1 MTQGDAYS
9 KEGMLDH
16 AGIAARIPHQGTM
29 CLLDRV
35 TQWDEHRIECAAT
48 SHRAPD
54 NPLRR
59 NGRLGAAL
67 GIEYAA
73 QAMAV
78 HGALLADG
86 HTAPKKGMITRVQ
99 RIALHAERLDDCTE
113 KLTVRAERI
122 MGDARVV
129 RYGFEVYCGHHL
141 LLEGEASVI
150 LDA

>member
-1 MTQGDAYS
+1 MHEQPQNRT
-9 KEGMLDH
+9 LDH
-16 AGIAARIPHQGTM
+16 DGIAARIPHQGSM

-35 TQWDEHRIECAAT
+35 IDWNEQKIECRAFN
-48 SHRAPD
+48 HRAAD

-59 NGRLGAAL
+59 NGRLGAAI

-78 HGALLADG
+78 HGSLLAARD
-86 HTAPKKGMITRVQ
+86 TAPKKGMITRVQ
-99 RIALHAERLDDCTE
+99 RIVLHVERLDDCPDALCIT
-113 KLTVRAERI
+113 AERL
-122 MGDARVV
+122 MGDERIV
-129 RYGFEVYCGHHL
+129 RYGFELRCGERV

>member
-1 MTQGDAYS
+1 MQELSRNRT
-9 KEGMLDH
+9 LDH
-16 AGIAARIPHQGTM
+16 DGIAARIPHQGSM

-35 TQWDEHRIECAAT
+35 IDWNEQKIECHAFSHHAA
-48 SHRAPD
+48 D

-59 NGRLGAAL
+59 NGRLGAAI

-78 HGALLADG
+78 HGSLLAARD
-86 HTAPKKGMITRVQ
+86 TAPKKGMITRVQ
-99 RIALHAERLDDCTE
+99 RIVLHVERLDDCPDALCIT
-113 KLTVRAERI
+113 AERL
-122 MGDARVV
+122 MGDERIVH
-129 RYGFEVYCGHHL
+129 YGFELRCGERV

>member
-1 MTQGDAYS
+1 MTQVQPQNR
-9 KEGMLDH
+9 MLDH
-16 AGIAARIPHQGTM
+16 DAIAALIPHQGDM

-35 TQWDEHRIECAAT
+35 IDWSEQNIECSAV
-48 SHRAPD
+48 SHRSAE

-59 NGRLGAAL
+59 NGRLGVTI

-78 HGALLADG
+78 HGSLLAARD
-86 HTAPKKGMITRVQ
+86 TAPKKGMITRVQ
-99 RIALHAERLDDCTE
+99 RIALHAERLDDCPDALLIT
-113 KLTVRAERI
+113 AERL
-122 MGDARVV
+122 MGDERVV
-129 RYGFEVYCGHHL
+129 RYGFEVRCGDRL

>member
-1 MTQGDAYS
+1 MTNEQPQNRT
-9 KEGMLDH
+9 LDH
-16 AGIAARIPHQGTM
+16 EGIAARIPHHGDM

-35 TQWDEHRIECAAT
+35 IDWNEQKIECSAI
-48 SHRAPD
+48 SHRAAD

-59 NGRLGAAL
+59 NGRLGVAI

-78 HGALLADG
+78 HGSLLAARD
-86 HTAPKKGMITRVQ
+86 TAPKKGMITRIQ
-99 RIALHAERLDDCTE
+99 RIALRAERLDDCPEALGIT
-113 KLTVRAERI
+113 AERM
-122 MGDARVV
+122 MGDERVV
-129 RYGFEVYCGHHL
+129 RYEFELRCGDRV

>member
-1 MTQGDAYS
+1 MTQVQPQNR
-9 KEGMLDH
+9 MLDH
-16 AGIAARIPHQGTM
+16 DAIAARIPHQGDM

-35 TQWDEHRIECAAT
+35 IDWNEQKIECSAV
-48 SHRAPD
+48 SHQSAE

-59 NGRLGAAL
+59 NGRLGVTI

-78 HGALLADG
+78 HGSLLAERN
-86 HTAPKKGMITRVQ
+86 TAPKKGMITRVQ
-99 RIALHAERLDDCTE
+99 RIALHAERLDDCSDA
-113 KLTVRAERI
+113 LRI
-122 MGDARVV
+122 MVERLMGDERVV
-129 RYGFEVYCGHHL
+129 RYGFEVRCGDRL